1 MRKDLEEINIQ
12 QEATVLS
19 LKKKHQVVA
28 EDNPFRKVGWM
39 FEEIYFRTP
48 SLRCRSKLTSLE
60 S

>member
-28 EDNPFRKVGWM
+28 EDPFRKLGWM

>member
-28 EDNPFRKVGWM
+28 EDDLHPFRKLGWM
-39 FEEIYFRTP
+39 FE
-48 SLRCRSKLTSLE
+48 
-60 S
+60 